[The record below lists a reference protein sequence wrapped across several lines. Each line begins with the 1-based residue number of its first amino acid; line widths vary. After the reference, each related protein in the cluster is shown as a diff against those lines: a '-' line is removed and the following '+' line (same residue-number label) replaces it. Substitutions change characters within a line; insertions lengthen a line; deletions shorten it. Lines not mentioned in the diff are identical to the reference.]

1 MNRTKQKSWPQR
13 LLALLAV
20 VALCAALP
28 AAALA
33 EENTASIQTQVS
45 ETDKDIPWADP
56 PQSTPETGRPDPAVP
71 TPPPQDPATPETAQ
85 TGEHLEGYSLSL
97 GETVTIYF
105 YVTLPED
112 TPQDAAMQF
121 TLPDSTVTQ
130 VAVADAKQVEVNGKS
145 CTAFPCQVAAK
156 QLTDDIEARM
166 VVNGKYG
173 PVYTYTVKDYLNY
186 LLEHDYPQQAK
197 ELAGT
202 LLVYGGK
209 AQLYFDY
216 RTDALAGTA
225 EPNSTANWG
234 SYQFESS
241 GTQTDDYYGSSLLL
255 EPVIQIRHYFMVP
268 DGAECTF
275 TFAWNAGEPET
286 ELQPVDTNTRFDGK
300 KVYYVVTPAI
310 AFRRA
315 DAMPVVAMRQNGA
328 DLCILRYGVFSY
340 GDMVRAL
347 AAMDESQLPLLNLLR
362 ALDDLTTAAQRYS
375 VAGCCR
381 NAPNIKRKTAMKQ
394 KIILAVVVAAVV
406 LAAAFALH
414 RPQAGTQPTPEP
426 TRKAE
431 TNDAVPAEPTPQP
444 AATAEPQPTATTVPQ
459 QTTAPKPPQK
469 PATKKTPVLNA
480 AGQPTASAAP
490 AENGDGEPADNT
502 KEPTETPPPSE
513 TPTPPVDEEN
523 IELPFVPAES

>member
-1 MNRTKQKSWPQR
+1 
-13 LLALLAV
+13 
-20 VALCAALP
+20 
-28 AAALA
+28 
-33 EENTASIQTQVS
+33 
-45 ETDKDIPWADP
+45 
-56 PQSTPETGRPDPAVP
+56 
-71 TPPPQDPATPETAQ
+71 
-85 TGEHLEGYSLSL
+85 
-97 GETVTIYF
+97 
-105 YVTLPED
+105 
-112 TPQDAAMQF
+112 
-121 TLPDSTVTQ
+121 
-130 VAVADAKQVEVNGKS
+130 
-145 CTAFPCQVAAK
+145 
-156 QLTDDIEARM
+156 M

-186 LLEHDYPQQAK
+186 LLEHDYPQQTK

-209 AQLYFDY
+209 AQLYFGY
-216 RTDALAGTA
+216 RTDAIAGTA

-234 SYQFESS
+234 SYQLESS

-347 AAMDESQLPLLNLLR
+347 AAVDESQLPLLNLLR

-375 VAGCCR
+375 VAG
-381 NAPNIKRKTAMKQ
+381 
-394 KIILAVVVAAVV
+394 
-406 LAAAFALH
+406 
-414 RPQAGTQPTPEP
+414 
-426 TRKAE
+426 
-431 TNDAVPAEPTPQP
+431 
-444 AATAEPQPTATTVPQ
+444 
-459 QTTAPKPPQK
+459 
-469 PATKKTPVLNA
+469 
-480 AGQPTASAAP
+480 
-490 AENGDGEPADNT
+490 
-502 KEPTETPPPSE
+502 
-513 TPTPPVDEEN
+513 
-523 IELPFVPAES
+523 

>member
-1 MNRTKQKSWPQR
+1 
-13 LLALLAV
+13 
-20 VALCAALP
+20 
-28 AAALA
+28 
-33 EENTASIQTQVS
+33 
-45 ETDKDIPWADP
+45 
-56 PQSTPETGRPDPAVP
+56 
-71 TPPPQDPATPETAQ
+71 
-85 TGEHLEGYSLSL
+85 
-97 GETVTIYF
+97 
-105 YVTLPED
+105 
-112 TPQDAAMQF
+112 MQF

-166 VVNGKYG
+166 MVNGKYG

-209 AQLYFDY
+209 AQLYFGY

-275 TFAWNAGEPET
+275 TFAWNAGELET
-286 ELQPVDTNTRFDGK
+286 ELQPVDTNTRFDDK

-347 AAMDESQLPLLNLLR
+347 AAVDESQLPLLNLLR

-375 VAGCCR
+375 VAG
-381 NAPNIKRKTAMKQ
+381 
-394 KIILAVVVAAVV
+394 
-406 LAAAFALH
+406 
-414 RPQAGTQPTPEP
+414 
-426 TRKAE
+426 
-431 TNDAVPAEPTPQP
+431 
-444 AATAEPQPTATTVPQ
+444 
-459 QTTAPKPPQK
+459 
-469 PATKKTPVLNA
+469 
-480 AGQPTASAAP
+480 
-490 AENGDGEPADNT
+490 
-502 KEPTETPPPSE
+502 
-513 TPTPPVDEEN
+513 
-523 IELPFVPAES
+523 

>member
-1 MNRTKQKSWPQR
+1 MGIHHNAWLVENIAADNICRLASDSRQR
-13 LLALLAV
+13 RQLLQPGGDL
-20 VALCAALP
+20 
-28 AAALA
+28 
-33 EENTASIQTQVS
+33 
-45 ETDKDIPWADP
+45 
-56 PQSTPETGRPDPAVP
+56 
-71 TPPPQDPATPETAQ
+71 
-85 TGEHLEGYSLSL
+85 
-97 GETVTIYF
+97 
-105 YVTLPED
+105 
-112 TPQDAAMQF
+112 AAMQF

-197 ELAGT
+197 ELAST

-209 AQLYFDY
+209 AQLYFGY

-347 AAMDESQLPLLNLLR
+347 AAVDESQLPLLNLLR

-375 VAGCCR
+375 VAG
-381 NAPNIKRKTAMKQ
+381 
-394 KIILAVVVAAVV
+394 
-406 LAAAFALH
+406 
-414 RPQAGTQPTPEP
+414 
-426 TRKAE
+426 
-431 TNDAVPAEPTPQP
+431 
-444 AATAEPQPTATTVPQ
+444 
-459 QTTAPKPPQK
+459 
-469 PATKKTPVLNA
+469 
-480 AGQPTASAAP
+480 
-490 AENGDGEPADNT
+490 
-502 KEPTETPPPSE
+502 
-513 TPTPPVDEEN
+513 
-523 IELPFVPAES
+523 

>member
-1 MNRTKQKSWPQR
+1 MRISPG
-13 LLALLAV
+13 
-20 VALCAALP
+20 
-28 AAALA
+28 
-33 EENTASIQTQVS
+33 
-45 ETDKDIPWADP
+45 ADP

-71 TPPPQDPATPETAQ
+71 TPPQDPATPETAQ

-112 TPQDAAMQF
+112 TPRDAAMQF

-209 AQLYFDY
+209 AQLYFGY

-347 AAMDESQLPLLNLLR
+347 AAVDESQLPLLNLLR

-375 VAGCCR
+375 VAG
-381 NAPNIKRKTAMKQ
+381 
-394 KIILAVVVAAVV
+394 
-406 LAAAFALH
+406 
-414 RPQAGTQPTPEP
+414 
-426 TRKAE
+426 
-431 TNDAVPAEPTPQP
+431 
-444 AATAEPQPTATTVPQ
+444 
-459 QTTAPKPPQK
+459 
-469 PATKKTPVLNA
+469 
-480 AGQPTASAAP
+480 
-490 AENGDGEPADNT
+490 
-502 KEPTETPPPSE
+502 
-513 TPTPPVDEEN
+513 
-523 IELPFVPAES
+523 